1 MWPWQAHSPRS
12 TLLDFYDPAASL
24 AIRPTPEVTGRVF
37 LLWQGVKD
45 ANKWKESKKREKM
58 PIDWADIVGYN
69 TAQLT
74 TDTLFRCVELGWMEV
89 VS

>member
-1 MWPWQAHSPRS
+1 M
-12 TLLDFYDPAASL
+12 
-24 AIRPTPEVTGRVF
+24 
-37 LLWQGVKD
+37 LWQGVKD